1 MPTDKRRW
9 QPCSFGTQSQA
20 NRVAIA
26 GCHASGG
33 WTRDRTYHTQA
44 SRLKLAKVRLEDI
57 EGDLSQ
63 GVRQLYRAGKD
74 AFAERVMALMLPQ
87 NCVEADKCCY
97 ACFRT
102 HFLDQLTPGHRAF
115 TVLEPPVTQTGADT
129 SSQIDGAAKR
139 GAAAASEGES
149 RTAKRLRSSSSA
161 AQEAQE
167 AAQLAAV
174 HAWLQR
180 VEVSESRAACFGGG
194 APNEMLRAAVVLRRH
209 LEEGTAGTASE
220 EDAVSIVA
228 ELRAQVA
235 LLQQARRDVA
245 KNVTGKQK
253 KALKEARKESEAWEA
268 QASKLRGALQAEQA
282 GRADAS

>member
-1 MPTDKRRW
+1 MLELEGKELIHVERVREGCVMPTDKRRW

-102 HFLDQLTPGHRAF
+102 HFLDQLTPGHRA
-115 TVLEPPVTQTGADT
+115 LAD
-129 SSQIDGAAKR
+129 
-139 GAAAASEGES
+139 
-149 RTAKRLRSSSSA
+149 
-161 AQEAQE
+161 
-167 AAQLAAV
+167 
-174 HAWLQR
+174 
-180 VEVSESRAACFGGG
+180 RALG
-194 APNEMLRAAVVLRRH
+194 L
-209 LEEGTAGTASE
+209 
-220 EDAVSIVA
+220 
-228 ELRAQVA
+228 
-235 LLQQARRDVA
+235 
-245 KNVTGKQK
+245 
-253 KALKEARKESEAWEA
+253 
-268 QASKLRGALQAEQA
+268 
-282 GRADAS
+282 

>member
-1 MPTDKRRW
+1 MERVREGCVMPTDKRRW

-102 HFLDQLTPGHRAF
+102 HFLAAG
-115 TVLEPPVTQTGADT
+115 
-129 SSQIDGAAKR
+129 DGAGGR
-139 GAAAASEGES
+139 GRGCSV
-149 RTAKRLRSSSSA
+149 TATDRDS
-161 AQEAQE
+161 
-167 AAQLAAV
+167 
-174 HAWLQR
+174 
-180 VEVSESRAACFGGG
+180 
-194 APNEMLRAAVVLRRH
+194 
-209 LEEGTAGTASE
+209 TAGRRLWNRKHCAG
-220 EDAVSIVA
+220 
-228 ELRAQVA
+228 
-235 LLQQARRDVA
+235 LQCPDSMAA
-245 KNVTGKQK
+245 PAT
-253 KALKEARKESEAWEA
+253 
-268 QASKLRGALQAEQA
+268 
-282 GRADAS
+282 